1 MFISEERKA
10 ELLAKYNQL
19 TEEEKDFFADQ
30 RKKEYVREDVITQC
44 KDRGYELTEEQI
56 TDVVDRYVD
65 DCDYDCELSYWDNLE
80 CLIEKV
86 LED

>member
-44 KDRGYELTEEQI
+44 KDRDHELTEEQI

-80 CLIEKV
+80 FLIEKV